1 MSIPK
6 LKKFLKGTKNFM
18 IIMSIDLGEVRTGLA
33 ACDKSETLAYPLG
46 TIAEK
51 NKNNLAA
58 KILEKA
64 NEIKAEMIVIGLPK
78 NMDGSLG
85 KSAQNS
91 AEFKKLLESQTN
103 LPIVSWD
110 ERRTTIAAANYLNET
125 NTRGKKRKSVI
136 DTLSASI
143 ILESFLNY
151 RKNNFSAT

>member
-46 TIAEK
+46 TITEK
-51 NKNNLAA
+51 NKNN
-58 KILEKA
+58 
-64 NEIKAEMIVIGLPK
+64 
-78 NMDGSLG
+78 DGSLG

-91 AEFKKLLESQTN
+91 AEFKKLLESQTD

-143 ILESFLNY
+143 ILEGFLNY
-151 RKNNFSAT
+151 RKNNFSAI